1 MEEPVVGRTR
11 KRARSTPLRCYIV
24 DDHCD
29 ALSKIH
35 IAIRRGSLPFKGLS
49 ALHFDAHP
57 DLMVTPDMPAE
68 TCFSPHAL
76 YDTLAEAEGGI
87 AEWILP
93 LVYQVS
99 KRNLKHGGIYS
110 SCCQTPFS
118 GPSISTTTAVLAVSA
133 RRLDLHQ
140 PPLLRRGII
149 VPVRALPLFLS
160 ILQFTMGG
168 RLKSTTTNL
177 SILHVA
183 SRPFSSYVCPR
194 CFLGTSVGVVVD
206 KARMGATVR

>member
-1 MEEPVVGRTR
+1 MQEDLIGRRTR
-11 KRARSTPLRCYIV
+11 KRARPTPLRCYIV

-35 IAIRRGSLPFKGLS
+35 GAIRRGSLPFTGLS

-76 YDTLAEAEGGI
+76 YDALAEAEGGI

-99 KRNLKHGGIYS
+99 TRH
-110 SCCQTPFS
+110 
-118 GPSISTTTAVLAVSA
+118 PSIEEPSA
-133 RRLDLHQ
+133 
-140 PPLLRRGII
+140 PLLDPSKWSLREHYCCCT
-149 VPVRALPLFLS
+149 
-160 ILQFTMGG
+160 Q
-168 RLKSTTTNL
+168 
-177 SILHVA
+177 
-183 SRPFSSYVCPR
+183 
-194 CFLGTSVGVVVD
+194 VVVP
-206 KARMGATVR
+206 ARS